1 MWLSPLLFYFFLPI
15 LITSLLWPV
24 QRQRYSFPSYC
35 SVLALAMHSF
45 FLIFCHL
52 STTIRRFPVKHYLV
66 IKSFY
71 FLHLCNLCTISN
83 MCTVYGNLARHDW
96 WFNYI
101 LKHFRDQHIV
111 FVHYLEVK
119 VGDAS
124 FDFVYLYLYFLVGY
138 WSYSQYIN

>member
-1 MWLSPLLFYFFLPI
+1 
-15 LITSLLWPV
+15 
-24 QRQRYSFPSYC
+24 
-35 SVLALAMHSF
+35 
-45 FLIFCHL
+45 
-52 STTIRRFPVKHYLV
+52 
-66 IKSFY
+66 
-71 FLHLCNLCTISN
+71 
-83 MCTVYGNLARHDW
+83 MCTVYENLARHDW